1 MCIGWWSQREQPL
14 LSQSPAVE
22 PCTGS
27 ISEHLALIPPIG
39 ELQLDG
45 FSEVPFGVSE
55 VITVG

>member
-22 PCTGS
+22 PCTGGTS
-27 ISEHLALIPPIG
+27 QHLALTAAR
-39 ELQLDG
+39 ELQLDR